1 MSVALTLP
9 DSPFTCSCSHGG
21 LGAHEVYVAGELDMA
36 TSPQLER
43 ALSVSQSRARVVEL
57 DLRDLDFMDCSAI
70 QVIVE
75 ATARARKAD
84 QRLVLL
90 HGPGEVKRILTL
102 TGIAHDVEVTELAP
116 GERRV

>member
-1 MSVALTLP
+1 MSVALAPP
-9 DSPFTCSCSHGG
+9 DSSFTCSWAHGG
-21 LGAHEVYVAGELDMA
+21 LGAYEVYVAGELDI
-36 TSPQLER
+36 TTTPQLER
-43 ALSVSQSRARVVEL
+43 ALKVSQSRARLVEL

-75 ATARARKAD
+75 AIARARKAD

-90 HGPGEVKRILTL
+90 HGPGEVNRILTL
-102 TGIAHDVEVTELAP
+102 TGIADDEMITELAP